1 MTEPLRV
8 LMVTGAF
15 PLASETF
22 IREQA
27 VELVEEG
34 VDLEILALRPGDGT
48 WGRRD
53 LAVDLASRT
62 RTANIDRPRGQRL
75 LGGVPRLLRL
85 ASSAPVVAARAI
97 SPRLGWRAMS
107 GQLLEIAHALGGP
120 RRYDAIHCQFGPMGR
135 IMLPVIDAGI
145 VQGPLSVAYYGYDI
159 TRELKKHGMHVYDEL
174 FARASVLLP
183 NSRYL
188 GECLVAAGAPPE
200 KVRLH
205 RLGIRLEDF
214 QPVDRDGR
222 TGTPVALA
230 VGRFVEKKGFEH
242 LIRAV
247 AIAGDRSAFRV
258 RLVGDGELRPGL
270 EASARELGVE
280 DRIEF
285 VGWLSNREVGG
296 AMRDADLF
304 VAPSVTAADG
314 DMEGMPL
321 VIAEAMATGLPVIGS
336 RHSGIPEAVR
346 EGENGVLIEER
357 DDEALA
363 AALIRFSDPAIRL
376 EAGRRSR
383 GIVEADFNSSTQGAR
398 LASVLREVAGKGNGV
413 HMDDSVFGKIPT

>member
-1 MTEPLRV
+1 MTDPLRV

-53 LAVDLASRT
+53 LDVDLASRT
-62 RTANIDRPRGQRL
+62 RTANLDRPRWGRL
-75 LGGVPRLLRL
+75 VRGVPRFARL
-85 ASSAPVVAARAI
+85 AFRTPGVALRSV

-107 GQLLEIAHALGGP
+107 GQLIEIAAALGGP

-135 IMLPVIDAGI
+135 IMLPVLDAGL
-145 VQGPLSVAYYGYDI
+145 VTGPLSVAYYGYDI
-159 TRELKKHGMHVYDEL
+159 TRELRKHGTRVYDDL
-174 FARASVLLP
+174 FGRASVLLP

-188 GECLVAAGAPPE
+188 GERLIAAGAAPE

-205 RLGIRLEDF
+205 RLGIRLDDF
-214 QPVDRDGR
+214 QPVDRSDR
-222 TGTPVALA
+222 NAPPVALA

-247 AIAGDRSAFRV
+247 AIAGDRSRFRV
-258 RLVGDGELRPGL
+258 RFVGDGELRPSL
-270 EASARELGVE
+270 EALARELGVE
-280 DRIEF
+280 DRLEF
-285 VGWLSNREVGG
+285 AGWLSNREVGG

-321 VIAEAMATGLPVIGS
+321 VIAEAMATGLPVIGT

-346 EGENGVLIEER
+346 PGENGVLIDEG
-357 DDEALA
+357 DDTGLA
-363 AALIRFSDPAIRL
+363 SALIHFSDPAVRR
-376 EAGRRSR
+376 EAGGRSR
-383 GIVEADFNSSTQGAR
+383 GIVEADFNSRIQGLR
-398 LASVLREVAGKGNGV
+398 LASMLAEVAGRR
-413 HMDDSVFGKIPT
+413 

>member
-1 MTEPLRV
+1 MTRPLRV

-15 PLASETF
+15 PLGSETF

-34 VDLEILALRPGDGT
+34 VELEILALRPGDGT

-62 RTANIDRPRGQRL
+62 RTANIDRPRCA
-75 LGGVPRLLRL
+75 RLLRGIPRFLSL
-85 ASSAPVVAARAI
+85 AVASPGTACRSI
-97 SPRLGWRAMS
+97 SPTLGWRAMS
-107 GQLLEIAHALGGP
+107 GQLLEIAAALGGP

-135 IMLPVIDAGI
+135 IMLRAIDAGI
-145 VQGPLSVAYYGYDI
+145 VTGPLSVAYYGYDI
-159 TRELKKHGMHVYDEL
+159 TRELRKHGDGVYEEL
-174 FARASVLLP
+174 FRRASVLLP
-183 NSRYL
+183 NSGYL
-188 GECLVAAGAPPE
+188 GERLVAAGAPPA
-200 KVRLH
+200 KVMLH

-214 QPVDRDGR
+214 QSLDRDDR
-222 TGTPVALA
+222 DSTPIALA

-270 EASARELGVE
+270 ERLARELGVE

-296 AMRDADLF
+296 AMREADLF

-346 EGENGVLIEER
+346 EGINGVLIDER
-357 DDEALA
+357 DDHALA
-363 AALIRFSDPAIRL
+363 DGLIRFSDPAIRRA
-376 EAGRRSR
+376 AGRRSR
-383 GIVEADFNSSTQGAR
+383 GIVETDFNSTTQGRR
-398 LASVLREVAGKGNGV
+398 LADVLRRIGDG
-413 HMDDSVFGKIPT
+413 H

>member
-62 RTANIDRPRGQRL
+62 RTANIDRPRTRRL
-75 LGGVPRLLRL
+75 MAGVPRLLRL
-85 ASSAPVVAARAI
+85 ASSAPGVAARAI

-107 GQLLEIAHALGGP
+107 GQLLEIAAALGGP

-135 IMLPVIDAGI
+135 IMLPALEAGI

-205 RLGIRLEDF
+205 RLGIRLDDF
-214 QPVDRDGR
+214 QPIDRDGR
-222 TGTPVALA
+222 DGTPIALA

-247 AIAGDRSAFRV
+247 ALAGARNRFRV
-258 RLVGDGELRPGL
+258 RLVGDGELRPSL
-270 EASARELGVE
+270 ESLARDLGVE

-296 AMRDADLF
+296 AMREADLF

-346 EGENGVLIEER
+346 EEQNGVLIDER

-363 AALIRFSDPAIRL
+363 AALIHFSDPATRL
-376 EAGRRSR
+376 AAGRRSR
-383 GIVEADFNSSTQGAR
+383 AIVEADFNSLTQGSR
-398 LASVLREVAGKGNGV
+398 LASVLREVAGR
-413 HMDDSVFGKIPT
+413 P

>member
-1 MTEPLRV
+1 MTDPTPARPLRV
-8 LMVTGAF
+8 LMVTGGF

-27 VELVEEG
+27 VELVEQG

-62 RTANIDRPRGQRL
+62 RTANIDRPRLSRMARIPG
-75 LGGVPRLLRL
+75 RL
-85 ASSAPVVAARAI
+85 AMLAGQGGRPWRAI
-97 SPRLGWRAMS
+97 SPRLGWRATS
-107 GQLLEIAHALGGP
+107 GQLLEIAAALGGP

-145 VQGPLSVAYYGYDI
+145 VAGPLSVAYYGYDI
-159 TRELKKHGMHVYDEL
+159 TRELLKHGDGVYESL

-183 NSRYL
+183 NSKYL
-188 GECLVAAGAPPE
+188 GERLRAAGARPE
-200 KVRLH
+200 TVRLH

-214 QPVDRDGR
+214 QPIDRRGRDGVP
-222 TGTPVALA
+222 TALA

-242 LIRAV
+242 LVRAV

-258 RLVGDGELRPGL
+258 RFVGDGPLRSEL
-270 EASARELGVE
+270 EALAASLGVA
-280 DRIEF
+280 DRIELS
-285 VGWLSNREVGG
+285 GWMSNREVGG

-321 VIAEAMATGLPVIGS
+321 VIAEAMATGLPVIGT

-346 EGENGVLIEER
+346 PGENGILLDER
-357 DDEALA
+357 DEAGLAEALV
-363 AALIRFSDPAIRL
+363 RFSDAAIRL
-376 EAGRRSR
+376 EAGGRSR
-383 GIVEADFNSSTQGAR
+383 AIVEADFNADTQGRR
-398 LASVLREVAGKGNGV
+398 LRAVLESIAGR
-413 HMDDSVFGKIPT
+413 

>member
-1 MTEPLRV
+1 MTDPLRV

-15 PLASETF
+15 PLGSETF

-53 LAVDLASRT
+53 LAVDLAART
-62 RTANIDRPRGQRL
+62 RTADIDRPRGARL
-75 LGGVPRLLRL
+75 ARGVPRFAGL
-85 ASSAPVVAARAI
+85 AASAPGVAVKAI

-107 GQLLEIAHALGGP
+107 GQLLEIAAALGGP

-135 IMLPVIDAGI
+135 IMLPAIDAGI
-145 VQGPLSVAYYGYDI
+145 VAGPLSVAYYGYDI
-159 TRELKKHGMHVYDEL
+159 TRELRKHGPRVYDEL

-183 NSRYL
+183 NSGYL
-188 GECLVAAGAPPE
+188 GERLVAAGAPPE

-205 RLGIRLEDF
+205 RLGIRLDDF
-214 QPVDRDGR
+214 QPLDRSERDAAP
-222 TGTPVALA
+222 TALA

-247 AIAGDRSAFRV
+247 AIAGDRSRFRI
-258 RLVGDGELRPGL
+258 RFVGDGGLRPRL
-270 EASARELGVE
+270 ERLASELGVD

-304 VAPSVTAADG
+304 VAPSVTASDG

-321 VIAEAMATGLPVIGS
+321 VIAEAMATGLPVVGT

-346 EGENGVLIEER
+346 PGENGVLIDER
-357 DDEALA
+357 DDRALAEALVH
-363 AALIRFSDPAIRL
+363 FSDPAVRL

-383 GIVEADFNSSTQGAR
+383 GIVEADFNSRTQGER
-398 LASVLREVAGKGNGV
+398 LAATLRAVAEGG
-413 HMDDSVFGKIPT
+413 

>member
-1 MTEPLRV
+1 
-8 LMVTGAF
+8 MVTGAF

-62 RTANIDRPRGQRL
+62 RTANIDA
-75 LGGVPRLLRL
+75 PRLRRMARMPGRMAAL
-85 ASSAPVVAARAI
+85 ALQGGRPWSAV
-97 SPRLGWRAMS
+97 SPRLGWRAIS
-107 GQLLEIAHALGGP
+107 GQLLEIASAIGGP

-145 VQGPLSVAYYGYDI
+145 VSGPLSVAYYGYDI
-159 TRELKKHGMHVYDEL
+159 TRELLKHGDGVYDSL
-174 FARASVLLP
+174 FAGASVLLP
-183 NSRYL
+183 NSKYL
-188 GECLVAAGAPPE
+188 GDRLMAAGARPGM
-200 KVRLH
+200 VRLH

-214 QPVDRDGR
+214 QPIDRRGRDGVP
-222 TGTPVALA
+222 TALA

-242 LIRAV
+242 LVRAV

-258 RLVGDGELRPGL
+258 RFVGDGPLRPDL
-270 EASARELGVE
+270 EALAASLGVA

-285 VGWLSNREVGG
+285 SGWMSNREVGG

-304 VAPSVTAADG
+304 VAPSVTATDG

-321 VIAEAMATGLPVIGS
+321 VIAEAMATGLPVIGT

-346 EGENGVLIEER
+346 DGENGILLDER
-357 DDEALA
+357 DDGGLA
-363 AALIRFSDPAIRL
+363 EALIRFSDPASRL
-376 EAGRRSR
+376 DAGSRSR
-383 GIVEADFNSSTQGAR
+383 AIVEADFNADTQGR
-398 LASVLREVAGKGNGV
+398 RLREVLESIAGR
-413 HMDDSVFGKIPT
+413 